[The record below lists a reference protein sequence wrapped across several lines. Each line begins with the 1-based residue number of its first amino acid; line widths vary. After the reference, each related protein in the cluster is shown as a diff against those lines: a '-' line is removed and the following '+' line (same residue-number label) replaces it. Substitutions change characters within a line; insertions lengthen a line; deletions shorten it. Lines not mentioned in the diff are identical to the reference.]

1 MLLMNPNLLKV
12 KNNMIKEGLILK
24 GIGGFY
30 YVETADGVFECKAKG
45 KFRKEGITPLAG
57 DRVTITVR
65 DDNKENTID
74 EIKERKNKLRR
85 PPVANIDKLII
96 VVSTAKPFPNTL
108 IVDKMTVLAEKHGI
122 EPVIVITKTDLE
134 SSDEIEKIYR
144 SAGYRV
150 YLHSDETRENL
161 DEIRNELCGCIS
173 AFTGNSG
180 VGKSTLINALAPEL
194 TLETGEISDK
204 LGRGRHTTRQAEI
217 FHIGDGLVIDT
228 AGFSSIDFAA
238 DSVIFSS
245 ELEEYFPEIRE
256 HIGECQFTGCSHLG
270 DKGCK
275 ICELIE
281 SGEISKSRY
290 ESYCTFYEEQKNL
303 KKWNV

>member
-1 MLLMNPNLLKV
+1 MTKQ
-12 KNNMIKEGLILK
+12 GLIIK

-30 YVETADGVFECKAKG
+30 YIETADGVYECKAKG
-45 KFRKEGITPLAG
+45 KFRKERISPLTG
-57 DRVTITVR
+57 DKVIITVR
-65 DDNKENTID
+65 EDKENTVD
-74 EIKERKNKLRR
+74 EILVRKNKLVR

-96 VVSTAKPFPNTL
+96 VVSTAKPYPNTL
-108 IVDKMTVLAEKHGI
+108 VIDKMTVLAEKNNI

-134 SSDEIEKIYR
+134 AYDELYKIYK

-150 YLHSDETRENL
+150 YLHSVENPE
-161 DEIRNELCGCIS
+161 DIDKIKSELSGCLC

-180 VGKSTLINALAPEL
+180 VGKSTLINALSPNL

-217 FHIGDGLVIDT
+217 FHIGDGLAIDT
-228 AGFSSIDFAA
+228 AGFSSIDFTT
-238 DSVIFSS
+238 DNTIFSS
-245 ELEEYFPEIRE
+245 ELENYFPEFSA
-256 HIGECQFTGCSHLG
+256 HIGECRFTGCSHLG

-275 ICELIE
+275 ICELVDE
-281 SGEISKSRY
+281 GKISKSRY
-290 ESYCTFYEEQKNL
+290 ESYKTMYNEQKDL